1 MFEEMIQQIER
12 HASYGPAMREA
23 AEGQVQLVLN
33 YHTHRE
39 QMGDCVSIEKK
50 KESILMTAGDAG
62 SQAELVHIKGVGKEE
77 SQCFPLMSALGRE
90 LQEQYQ
96 LKHPPLVYLN
106 GKSYKAPE

>member
-1 MFEEMIQQIER
+1 MFEKMIQLIEQ

-33 YHTHRE
+33 YHTHGE
-39 QMGDCVSIEKK
+39 PTGYCVSVTKK
-50 KESILMTAGDAG
+50 KDSLLMTAKDAEP
-62 SQAELVHIKGVGKEE
+62 QAELVHIKGVGKEE
-77 SQCFPLMSALGRE
+77 SQCFSLMSALGRE

-106 GKSYKAPE
+106 GKPHKAAE

>member
-1 MFEEMIQQIER
+1 MFEKMIQLIEQ
-12 HASYGPAMREA
+12 HASYGPAMREV

-33 YHTHRE
+33 YHTHGE
-39 QMGDCVSIEKK
+39 PTGYCVSIARKK
-50 KESILMTAGDAG
+50 DSILTTASDAG

-90 LQEQYQ
+90 IQEQYQ

-106 GKSYKAPE
+106 GKPYKAPE